1 MGGGRG
7 SRGPKNGE
15 QAKVEP
21 RAPSCGQQEEGSQ
34 AAGGRRLEM
43 PVASAA
49 GATSFIIFPGC
60 VPGDLVFGGANRVVH
75 YRQVWLGESTHGEAS
90 LSRGS
95 VWLIFLQGGQPSPG
109 PRLVDVRPAVHFT
122 HLSLCIHWFI
132 RDMLFIQLP
141 WQFSFGT

>member
-1 MGGGRG
+1 MEGGVAGD
-7 SRGPKNGE
+7 PKME

-60 VPGDLVFGGANRVVH
+60 VPGDLVFGGH
-75 YRQVWLGESTHGEAS
+75 K
-90 LSRGS
+90 
-95 VWLIFLQGGQPSPG
+95 QGGPLQAG
-109 PRLVDVRPAVHFT
+109 VAWRIGT
-122 HLSLCIHWFI
+122 WIG
-132 RDMLFIQLP
+132 LF
-141 WQFSFGT
+141 F